1 MSVVRRIRRSVV
13 RRIRRSVV
21 RRIRRSELR
30 RIHRSESGQAGIE
43 VVPFGLLT
51 FVVVTLLVANAWA
64 VIDAKIAV
72 SSAAR
77 EATRAYVEAPADV
90 DPLDVAETAA
100 REAVRGAGRDPARLV
115 LTPIEAT
122 FARCETVRFEASYEL
137 PAIRL
142 PWLGG
147 IGAFT
152 ARARHAEVVD
162 PFRTGVPSSAGG
174 CAPTP

>member
-1 MSVVRRIRRSVV
+1 MKAGCRVRRT
-13 RRIRRSVV
+13 
-21 RRIRRSELR
+21 
-30 RIHRSESGQAGIE
+30 ESGQAGIE

-51 FVVVTLLVANAWA
+51 FVVATLLVANAWA

-77 EATRAYVEAPADV
+77 EATRAYVEAPGDA
-90 DPLDVAETAA
+90 DPLGVADAAA
-100 REAVRGAGRDPARLV
+100 REAVRGAGRDPERLV
-115 LTPIEAT
+115 LTPLEAT
-122 FARCETVRFEASYEL
+122 FARCETVRFEATYEL
-137 PAIRL
+137 PAVRL

-147 IGAFT
+147 IGTFT

-162 PFRTGVPSSAGG
+162 PFRTGVPRSVTG